1 VNGGAARF
9 VGIDLGG
16 TAIKAGATDDQGR
29 ILEQRSIDLP
39 RVEPGG
45 GPEPILDAIAR
56 LGRELGVRDRIGI
69 GVPGLLEGES
79 GFVVESPNV
88 PGFRALAVPREIGT
102 RLGIDPR
109 HVHVANDANV
119 AALGEQ
125 WLGAARNESDLM
137 FVTLGTGIGGGLILG
152 GRLYAGTGMAGEVG
166 HLITDPEGIVCGCGK
181 RGCLETQASA
191 SAARRRATEA
201 GLPAEDPGNLK
212 LLAEKAR
219 SGSAE
224 EAGLLYSVGLDLGR
238 GLGPVISLLDLRC
251 FVFGGGFSAALDTM
265 ETGIRAGIEERCFG
279 SRADKVRLLAAT
291 LGPSA
296 GWIGAA
302 GLCRDPQS

>member
-1 VNGGAARF
+1 MKGRALRF

-16 TAIKAGATDDQGR
+16 TSIKAGATDGQGR
-29 ILEQRSIDLP
+29 IMEERSLDLP
-39 RVEPGG
+39 DVGPGG
-45 GPEPILDAIAR
+45 GPGKILDAIAQ
-56 LGRELGVRDRIGI
+56 LGRELGAAGRIGI

-88 PGFRALAVPREIGT
+88 PGFRAIAVPQEIGA
-102 RLGIDPR
+102 RLEIDPADVR
-109 HVHVANDANV
+109 VANDANV

-137 FVTLGTGIGGGLILG
+137 LVTLGTGIGGGLVLG

-166 HLITDPEGIVCGCGK
+166 HVITDPNGIVCGCGK

-191 SAARRRATEA
+191 SAAKRRAIEA
-201 GLPAEDPGNLK
+201 GLTDDLE

-219 SGSAE
+219 GGSAA
-224 EAGLLYSVGLDLGR
+224 EAGLLHAVGLDLGR

-265 ETGIRAGIEERCFG
+265 EAGIRDGIEERCFG
-279 SRADKVRLLAAT
+279 SRADKVRLLTAT